1 MGRPNKICKVCK
13 KQFYSWRKAQFLC
26 SRACVN
32 TFCKSSPI
40 GKRSINK
47 TIPNYWQIKIAKG
60 TWVKEHRYLMEK
72 HIGRKLKPKEI
83 VHHKDGNSL
92 NNSLENLE
100 LVTNSSEHFSRC
112 HQNGH
117 WRFKKGTKIGEK
129 YWFKKGKPPMNPFPK
144 GHTPWFVKQKTSPL
158 ARHKELLAQRIDS
171 NSSVIMDT
179 RSRA

>member
-83 VHHKDGNSL
+83 VHHKDGNKH
-92 NNSLENLE
+92 NQEPDNLTV
-100 LVTNSSEHFSRC
+100 LC
-112 HQNGH
+112 HQCH
-117 WRFKKGTKIGEK
+117 MQEHARRGEVGWSVYHRK
-129 YWFKKGKPPMNPFPK
+129 R
-144 GHTPWFVKQKTSPL
+144 KTIL
-158 ARHKELLAQRIDS
+158 D
-171 NSSVIMDT
+171 
-179 RSRA
+179 